1 MQTEASSTP
10 PSKIVNTSIDG
21 SDVANAEPVDATFSI
36 QDETNGFGFANATFD
51 VGGNHETHHT
61 EPSMAIN
68 NETFDATS
76 ELSQIN
82 PFENEQQCVE
92 ESQEPGNIVEIL
104 VNEAA
109 LMLPRSKQKPEEEM
123 VNETTDKLSTATSVT
138 IINAKRSTRSR
149 AGALLNSVEKD
160 SATVCYGEK
169 IPTVVDYVETDST
182 VACSV
187 EDELTTAS
195 IENEENVP
203 PSRSTRTSQKDVSA
217 QAEDDTI
224 ARQNEVDEE
233 SRPVSQA
240 TRDLAGMRRSVGR
253 LSRSLRRSSVGHSL
267 KKASAARNLPISEV
281 LLEQEV
287 IIKKGPT
294 IKKSPNILNTSTS
307 ALNSSRA
314 PAGKIVKP
322 GRNVFASGGRGVSP
336 ATGPRSGSNTGSS
349 SLVRSRSRLAIIERN
364 GKTTPSKPNTPSKAT
379 TPSKQLDAKQR
390 RDNLRKNKIEEQRL
404 KNEERIR
411 RVQEARQKQE
421 SQRKEKDKKNTE
433 REKEEKLALLKKR
446 ENALKAEAEKRK
458 KEKLKEDEDR
468 RNRDL
473 EDQQERITREREEM
487 KKIEEMDAMKLAEVN
502 STRTVQAADATLN
515 RTHTTDQS
523 QVKESIITENFHIFH
538 P

>member
-61 EPSMAIN
+61 EPCMAIN

-92 ESQEPGNIVEIL
+92 ESQESGNIVEIL

-123 VNETTDKLSTATSVT
+123 VNEITDKLSTATSVT
-138 IINAKRSTRSR
+138 II
-149 AGALLNSVEKD
+149 D
-160 SATVCYGEK
+160 
-169 IPTVVDYVETDST
+169 
-182 VACSV
+182 CSV
-187 EDELTTAS
+187 EDELTAS
-195 IENEENVP
+195 IENEENIP
-203 PSRSTRTSQKDVSA
+203 QSRSTRTSQKDVSA

-224 ARQNEVDEE
+224 ARQNELDEE

-287 IIKKGPT
+287 VIKKGPT
-294 IKKSPNILNTSTS
+294 IKKTPNILNTSTS

-379 TPSKQLDAKQR
+379 TPSKQIDAKQR
-390 RDNLRKNKIEEQRL
+390 RDDLRKNKIEEQRL

-458 KEKLKEDEDR
+458 KEKLKEEEDR

-487 KKIEEMDAMKLAEVN
+487 KKIEEMDAMRLAEVN

-523 QVKESIITENFHIFH
+523 QVKKSIITENFHIFH